1 MTGTADHGGSERLD
15 REDAAALA
23 ARLRDETA
31 SPTVVALPDGSLD
44 RRCRVRVGA
53 DRRVTTRAQLG
64 TEVAAGGRKSV
75 QVEVTAEDPGG
86 QAVNLARQAHALGA
100 DTRLYGHLDG
110 LPSFPFEAR
119 SMGAPAEI
127 RVWQFTDGDLVI
139 AERSD
144 DIRTWSLEDL
154 PAAAG
159 DLDRVADADAVCW
172 TNWVSIP
179 GVAGSVTEFAERTDG
194 DGAWFLADPGDVV
207 GSDRDWF
214 GAFREAFAAV
224 AESYRTVLSVN
235 PAELRA
241 FATGFDAGE
250 SADGETDEEADGVR
264 AMARTVRDA
273 TDATA
278 VVSHGVDRSVAA
290 TPEGIAA
297 APNRNLASWAR
308 KTGGGDRFDA
318 GLVYALSTG
327 WDWDDALQ
335 LGNACAS
342 RYVATGAT
350 AGRGALAAWIEAG
363 TSAQK

>member
-1 MTGTADHGGSERLD
+1 M
-15 REDAAALA
+15 
-23 ARLRDETA
+23 
-31 SPTVVALPDGSLD
+31 
-44 RRCRVRVGA
+44 
-53 DRRVTTRAQLG
+53 
-64 TEVAAGGRKSV
+64 AAGDRKSV
-75 QVEVTAEDPGG
+75 QVEVTAEEPGG

-100 DTRLYGHLDG
+100 DTRLYGHLEG

-139 AERSD
+139 AEGSEDVRA
-144 DIRTWSLEDL
+144 WSLADL
-154 PAAAG
+154 RAAAG

-172 TNWVSIP
+172 TNWVSVP
-179 GVAGSVTEFAERTDG
+179 GAAESVTEFATETDG

-214 GAFREAFAAV
+214 EAFRQAFEAV
-224 AESYRTVLSVN
+224 GGSYRAVLSVN

-241 FATGFDAGE
+241 FATAFDAEE
-250 SADGETDEEADGVR
+250 STDGGTDEEVDGVR
-264 AMARTVRDA
+264 AMAREVRDA

-278 VVSHGVDRSVAA
+278 VVSHGVDRAVAA
-290 TPEGIAA
+290 TPQGIAA

-318 GLVYALSTG
+318 GLVYALSVG
-327 WDWDDALQ
+327 WGWDDALA

-342 RYVATGAT
+342 RYVATGST
-350 AGRGALAAWIEAG
+350 AGRGTLAAWIEAG
-363 TSAQK
+363 ASAQK